1 MKLENIGSQDEEY
14 KVPQKD
20 FEYIGTAGNINY
32 KISLQSIYE
41 EIKDGKMTDMNYEFD
56 FMFSEKK

>member
-1 MKLENIGSQDEEY
+1 M
-14 KVPQKD
+14 
-20 FEYIGTAGNINY
+20 GTAGNINY